1 MYRPVCPT
9 KKLSPEMQVISQF
22 IEVVQLEKEFCSFDL
37 KSHEDSPMGSVP
49 CDIFYL
55 CVFLNMALKADE

>member
-1 MYRPVCPT
+1 
-9 KKLSPEMQVISQF
+9 MQVISQF